1 MQTEEQDE
9 QLTLLEDKAARF
21 KFSFRLLGKEE
32 VETNKEEVITAWK
45 LILRNY
51 VRDIFD

>member
-45 LILRNY
+45 LI
-51 VRDIFD
+51 

>member
-21 KFSFRLLGKEE
+21 KFSFRPFGQRRSGNKQRGSNNSLG
-32 VETNKEEVITAWK
+32 N
-45 LILRNY
+45 
-51 VRDIFD
+51 

>member
-21 KFSFRLLGKEE
+21 KFSVSIQPLFWRFEQ
-32 VETNKEEVITAWK
+32 
-45 LILRNY
+45 
-51 VRDIFD
+51 